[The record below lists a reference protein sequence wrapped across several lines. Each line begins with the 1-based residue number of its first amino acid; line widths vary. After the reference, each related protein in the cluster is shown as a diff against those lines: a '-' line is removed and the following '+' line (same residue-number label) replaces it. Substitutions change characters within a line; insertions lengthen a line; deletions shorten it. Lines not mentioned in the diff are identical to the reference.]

1 MTSRT
6 ALVSP
11 TGADKG
17 AVAGIQHILAV
28 QASSPSNTR
37 VQQIQIH
44 IHVSVKYK
52 YTCPTFFFY
61 LHSAQL
67 HAVTTSAS
75 GRFAE
80 LLVYKVLMW
89 LFEQYGPIVSSLT
102 ENFPFNV
109 DIIFQGMG
117 HLQFWYS
124 RCFPSSLQS
133 EECVMTKWVDDS
145 PDDDDVT
152 AKRIEWTGRV
162 GTLATARD
170 SQICLGELQR

>member
-1 MTSRT
+1 MSKIF
-6 ALVSP
+6 L
-11 TGADKG
+11 
-17 AVAGIQHILAV
+17 I
-28 QASSPSNTR
+28 SSE
-37 VQQIQIH
+37 
-44 IHVSVKYK
+44 
-52 YTCPTFFFY
+52 
-61 LHSAQL
+61 L
-67 HAVTTSAS
+67 HALTTSAS
-75 GRFAE
+75 GSLAG
-80 LLVYKVLMW
+80 LLDNKVLTR
-89 LFEQYGPIVSSLT
+89 LFKQYGPIVSSLT

-109 DIIFQGMG
+109 DIIFQGRG

>member
-1 MTSRT
+1 M
-6 ALVSP
+6 
-11 TGADKG
+11 
-17 AVAGIQHILAV
+17 
-28 QASSPSNTR
+28 
-37 VQQIQIH
+37 
-44 IHVSVKYK
+44 
-52 YTCPTFFFY
+52 
-61 LHSAQL
+61 

-75 GRFAE
+75 GRLAG

-89 LFEQYGPIVSSLT
+89 LQYWPIVSSLT

-162 GTLATARD
+162 GSWHTCN
-170 SQICLGELQR
+170 SS